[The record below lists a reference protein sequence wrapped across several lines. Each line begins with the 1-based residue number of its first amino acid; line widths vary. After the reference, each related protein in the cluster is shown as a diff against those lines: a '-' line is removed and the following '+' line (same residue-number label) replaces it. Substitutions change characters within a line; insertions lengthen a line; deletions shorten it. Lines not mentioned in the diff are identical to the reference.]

1 MSIQGFPCN
10 FYSAFFQKLDEKLQ
24 QTKTQVIDW
33 KDGLK
38 DEYERAWVNFA
49 KKRNRK

>member
-10 FYSAFFQKLDEKLQ
+10 FYSAFFQKLDDKLQ